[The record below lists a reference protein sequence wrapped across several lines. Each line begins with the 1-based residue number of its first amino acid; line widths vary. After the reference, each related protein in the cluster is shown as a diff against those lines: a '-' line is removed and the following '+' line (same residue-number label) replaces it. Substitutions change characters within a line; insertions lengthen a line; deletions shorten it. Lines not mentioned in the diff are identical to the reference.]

1 MNLLQPVSN
10 NKALTDLS
18 LLFARVGLSLIF
30 ILAGLNKIQQ
40 YEGTAQYMDAMGVP
54 GMLLPLVIALEVGG
68 GLLFLIG
75 GFTQLMAL
83 ALAGFSLASALIFH
97 LDLGNQAE
105 FINFFKNIA
114 IAGGFLAVASSG
126 AGKYSL
132 DTKLIKD

>member
-18 LLFARVGLSLIF
+18 LLSARIGLSLIF
-30 ILAGLNKIQQ
+30 ILTGVNKIQQ

-54 GMLLPLVIALEVGG
+54 GALLPLVIALEVGG
-68 GLLFLIG
+68 GILFLIG
-75 GFTQLMAL
+75 GFTQLLAL
-83 ALAGFSLASALIFH
+83 ALAGFSLAAALIFH
-97 LDLGNQAE
+97 FDLGNQAE

-114 IAGGFLAVASSG
+114 IAGGFLAIAASG

>member
-18 LLFARVGLSLIF
+18 LLSARIGLSLIF
-30 ILAGLNKIQQ
+30 ILTGMNKIQQ

-54 GMLLPLVIALEVGG
+54 GALLPLVIALEVGG
-68 GLLFLIG
+68 GILFLIG
-75 GFTQLMAL
+75 GFTQLLAL
-83 ALAGFSLASALIFH
+83 ALAGFSLAAAVIFH
-97 LDLGNQAE
+97 FDLGNQAE

-114 IAGGFLAVASSG
+114 MAGGFLAVAASG

>member
-18 LLFARVGLSLIF
+18 LLFARIGLSLIF
-30 ILAGLNKIQQ
+30 ILAGMNKIQQ

-54 GMLLPLVIALEVGG
+54 GALLPLVIALEVGG
-68 GLLFLIG
+68 GVLLLIG
-75 GFTQLMAL
+75 GFTQLIAL
-83 ALAGFSLASALIFH
+83 ALAGFSLATALIFH
-97 LDLGNQAE
+97 FDLGNQAE

-114 IAGGFLAVASSG
+114 LAGGFLAVAASG

-132 DTKLIKD
+132 DTKLITD

>member
-18 LLFARVGLSLIF
+18 LLSARIGLSLIF
-30 ILAGLNKIQQ
+30 ILAGMNKIQQ

-54 GMLLPLVIALEVGG
+54 GALLPLVIALEVGG
-68 GLLFLIG
+68 GILFLIG
-75 GFTQLMAL
+75 GFTQLLAL

-97 LDLGNQAE
+97 FDLGNQAE

-114 IAGGFLAVASSG
+114 IAGGFLAVAASG

>member
-18 LLFARVGLSLIF
+18 LLFARIGLSLIF
-30 ILAGLNKIQQ
+30 ILAGMNKIQQ

-54 GMLLPLVIALEVGG
+54 GALLPLVIALEVGG
-68 GLLFLIG
+68 GVLLLIG
-75 GFTQLMAL
+75 GFTQLVAL
-83 ALAGFSLASALIFH
+83 ALAGFSLATALIFH
-97 LDLGNQAE
+97 FDLGNQAE

-114 IAGGFLAVASSG
+114 LAGGFLAVAASG

-132 DTKLIKD
+132 DTKLITD